1 VVLVF
6 LLRAGMWEA
15 EVGRIRQD
23 SDLGIWLGA
32 LGVWRIRDKVDFKY
46 CTWGLWQSREAA

>member
-1 VVLVF
+1 
-6 LLRAGMWEA
+6 MWEA